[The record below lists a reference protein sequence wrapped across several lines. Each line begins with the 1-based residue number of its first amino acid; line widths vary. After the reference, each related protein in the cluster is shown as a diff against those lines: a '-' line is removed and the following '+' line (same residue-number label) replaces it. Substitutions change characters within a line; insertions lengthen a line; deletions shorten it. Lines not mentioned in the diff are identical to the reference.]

1 MAGHWNR
8 LYIFSNRLAWIR
20 IQIRRHVSVC
30 SNNTNSDVISIAC
43 LHTAWYLT
51 PCVITWN
58 DLYNVDVDDIK
69 IAIICDYCL
78 QLFIL
83 VAMLCGFRLDLAV
96 TQSFVIL
103 RLDFFSKMATSLHDI
118 KVKNFL
124 RYIVYSEYLF
134 QNFDLVL
141 EWRQKNYKYFVNEIV
156 FCRT

>member
-103 RLDFFSKMATSLHDI
+103 RLDFFFKNGYFFTRYKSEKFLKIHSLFWISFSRFRFSLRMTI
-118 KVKNFL
+118 KKL
-124 RYIVYSEYLF
+124 
-134 QNFDLVL
+134 Q
-141 EWRQKNYKYFVNEIV
+141 V
-156 FCRT
+156 FC

>member
-83 VAMLCGFRLDLAV
+83 VAMLCDFRLDLAV

-156 FCRT
+156 FL